1 MARLY
6 PTDSIVIAKVMRD
19 HLNSWQKKPAVF
31 LLEDLGKN
39 VPSLMIQQLAAAEQR
54 KAYVNGTYI
63 AVWTFAV
70 YIRVSGEDT
79 ASRLDAIACLN
90 DLASWLMETDD
101 EGNFVRLPTIDDNR
115 RPTSIEQTQT
125 PSIAARYENGNEDYQ
140 VVFRLIYKARRK

>member
-1 MARLY
+1 
-6 PTDSIVIAKVMRD
+6 
-19 HLNSWQKKPAVF
+19 
-31 LLEDLGKN
+31 
-39 VPSLMIQQLAAAEQR
+39 MIQQLAAAEQR